1 MLPNIAIYT
10 LADSI
15 LVVNTDK
22 MIPLKK
28 FAEANQI
35 GYRTAYRHWQNGLL
49 EGVKL
54 PTGTILI
61 KGWKSYNGE
70 KESKENECIILIR
83 SLKEEPSEEIS
94 RLTDFAKTKQ
104 LTVTEIIIW
113 KGYVFQPNPHIKDII
128 QNGVKNIVTNKISDI
143 YGINATLI
151 EELLSNQGINSIA
164 LEESNNIEIS
174 VRGLIS
180 SSSKMAKDTVGM
192 HKYKK
197 DIAHYID
204 KLVT

>member
-1 MLPNIAIYT
+1 MLPYVAIYT
-10 LADSI
+10 SADSI

-61 KGWKSYNGE
+61 KGWKDYNNKKPY
-70 KESKENECIILIR
+70 KEDECIILIR
-83 SLKEEPSEEIS
+83 SLKEDTSDEIGK
-94 RLTDFAKTKQ
+94 LTDFAKTQK
-104 LTVTEIIIW
+104 LTVSKVIVW
-113 KGYVFQPNPHIKDII
+113 KGYVFQTNPHIKDVIETGI
-128 QNGVKNIVTNKISDI
+128 KNIVTNKISDI
-143 YGINATLI
+143 YGINADLI
-151 EELLSNQGINSIA
+151 EELLISQGIKSIA
-164 LEESNNIEIS
+164 LEESSNVELSI
-174 VRGLIS
+174 RGLIGA
-180 SSSKMAKDTVGM
+180 SSKMAKDSVGM

-204 KLVT
+204 KLVK